1 MVSIVSTAQVGRIVD
16 DSNTGRTGK
25 IHRRKCGIWGTA
37 YCCLSLKTSVIMI
50 AITYGFLYLIVKF
63 SFLTITA
70 VNSTMNLAGINF
82 SLNMLNKISLNDL
95 KKYFG
100 NFFALPL
107 KEVVTNIDSN
117 TVFTFQVILIN
128 YLNISSFI
136 YGCLFM
142 TGLISGIAS
151 WFWATVTF
159 LVLIWLDVIKNITGV
174 LFFSFMVIKNLQS
187 WWMYFY
193 IFLGVAS
200 VLLFILLCFY
210 YTIQVTYSLYLVQ
223 LAGGRGNEKVPYF
236 KLRRMVPSSTTY
248 LGTSPRSST
257 RIASRID
264 PNIDSTADETNPLLH
279 KESSNVQQLV

>member
-1 MVSIVSTAQVGRIVD
+1 
-16 DSNTGRTGK
+16 
-25 IHRRKCGIWGTA
+25 
-37 YCCLSLKTSVIMI
+37 
-50 AITYGFLYLIVKF
+50 
-63 SFLTITA
+63 
-70 VNSTMNLAGINF
+70 MNLAGINF
-82 SLNMLNKISLNDL
+82 SLYMLNDISLDVL

-100 NFFALPL
+100 NFFALLL
-107 KEVVTNIDSN
+107 KEVVTNLDSN
-117 TVFTFQVILIN
+117 MASTFQVILIN

-142 TGLISGIAS
+142 TGLISGIFS

-159 LVLIWLDVIKNITGV
+159 LVLIWVDIIKNIIGI
-174 LFFSFMVIKNLQS
+174 LFFSFMVAKNLQS

-193 IFLGVAS
+193 IFLGVTS

-248 LGTSPRSST
+248 LGTSPRPT

-264 PNIDSTADETNPLLH
+264 PNIDSTADETNPLLQ
-279 KESSNVQQLV
+279 KESSNAQQLV

>member
-16 DSNTGRTGK
+16 DPSAGRTGK

-50 AITYGFLYLIVKF
+50 AVTYGFLYLIVKF

-82 SLNMLNKISLNDL
+82 SLYMLNDISLDVL

-100 NFFALPL
+100 NFFALLL
-107 KEVVTNIDSN
+107 KEVVTNLDSN
-117 TVFTFQVILIN
+117 MASTFQVILIN

-142 TGLISGIAS
+142 TGLISGIFS
-151 WFWATVTF
+151 WFWAT
-159 LVLIWLDVIKNITGV
+159 
-174 LFFSFMVIKNLQS
+174 
-187 WWMYFY
+187 
-193 IFLGVAS
+193 
-200 VLLFILLCFY
+200 
-210 YTIQVTYSLYLVQ
+210 VTYSLYLVQ

-248 LGTSPRSST
+248 LGTSPRPT

-264 PNIDSTADETNPLLH
+264 PNIDSTADETNPLLQ
-279 KESSNVQQLV
+279 KESSNAQQLV